1 MLIPTGLCLVGAY
14 AAAADESPAAL
25 ALLAR
30 RLDKLLPPQL
40 VRARVSLPRLTPP
53 QLSTASSI
61 PRYGGSTGGSDVNSC
76 LDTLAGKPPYAT
88 LDVGPRSRTCTSRR
102 A

>member
-1 MLIPTGLCLVGAY
+1 MLIHTGLCLVGAY

-40 VRARVSLPRLTPP
+40 VRA
-53 QLSTASSI
+53 
-61 PRYGGSTGGSDVNSC
+61 G
-76 LDTLAGKPPYAT
+76 
-88 LDVGPRSRTCTSRR
+88 
-102 A
+102 